1 MMKGVIEMPAF
12 TFEIVET
19 VAVLSE
25 NARGWQKELN
35 LVSWGGRDAKYDIR
49 EWSPEHDRM
58 GKGVTLSDEEM
69 KALVEACKKM

>member
-1 MMKGVIEMPAF
+1 MPAF
-12 TFEIVET
+12 TYEIVET

-25 NARGWQKELN
+25 NARGWRKELN

-58 GKGVTLSDEEM
+58 GKGVTLSDDEM
-69 KALVEACKKM
+69 KALIEALKKM

>member
-1 MMKGVIEMPAF
+1 MPAF
-12 TFEIVET
+12 EFEIKET
-19 VAVLSE
+19 IAVLSE

-35 LVSWGGRDAKYDIR
+35 LVSWGGREAKYDIR

-69 KALVEACKKM
+69 KALIAALKKM

>member
-1 MMKGVIEMPAF
+1 MPEF
-12 TFEIVET
+12 TYEIVET

-35 LVSWGGRDAKYDIR
+35 LVSWSGREAKYDIR

-69 KALVEACKKM
+69 KALVAAGKKL